1 MHQPTE
7 RLCAE
12 HDKRISLT
20 EQAVM
25 SLKNTNEGIT
35 TKLDL
40 LLAQMTKVAL
50 LEEKHQT
57 HALDIDRANNKIS
70 SNEKELD
77 ELAIEVRHFISY
89 SQGRDK
95 ILWAIG
101 SAVLALVIK
110 AVFFAAQL

>member
-40 LLAQMTKVAL
+40 LLAINDKG
-50 LEEKHQT
+50 
-57 HALDIDRANNKIS
+57 RA
-70 SNEKELD
+70 
-77 ELAIEVRHFISY
+77 A
-89 SQGRDK
+89 GR
-95 ILWAIG
+95 
-101 SAVLALVIK
+101 K
-110 AVFFAAQL
+110 APNTCARY